1 MPRLKNERDEQIC
14 QERVR
19 HSEWNNE
26 QIGLKV
32 GYRGKN
38 VAISVTKR
46 LGLSNVK
53 ARILELRKTL
63 EKQVDGDIMK
73 RMYTDDVTP
82 FIDPDFIDL
91 EWEYEYTPTLDID
104 KSKFK
109 STSETEMQFV
119 DMEIKYDKTKENMK
133 YLDTKIK
140 YDKIIDKTEE
150 NKKFI
155 NPTNDWKTIYDN
167 QER

>member
-1 MPRLKNERDEQIC
+1 MKLKDL
-14 QERVR
+14 
-19 HSEWNNE
+19 
-26 QIGLKV
+26 LKEVTATGAV
-32 GYRGKN
+32 GTFTGRGGNYIDQKF
-38 VAISVTKR
+38 A
-46 LGLSNVK
+46 GGFHPEFG
-53 ARILELRKTL
+53 ELRKTL

-91 EWEYEYTPTLDID
+91 EWEYDYDENEEVD

-109 STSETEMQFV
+109 STS
-119 DMEIKYDKTKENMK
+119 KTKMLNVGIE
-133 YLDTKIK
+133 IK

-155 NPTNDWKTIYDN
+155 NPTNDWKSIYDN
-167 QER
+167 RER

>member
-1 MPRLKNERDEQIC
+1 MNDLLETYDKNRKKHLLKEVTATGAAGTFTGRGGNYIDQKFAGGFHPEFGE
-14 QERVR
+14 
-19 HSEWNNE
+19 
-26 QIGLKV
+26 LK
-32 GYRGKN
+32 
-38 VAISVTKR
+38 
-46 LGLSNVK
+46 
-53 ARILELRKTL
+53 KTL
-63 EKQVDGDIMK
+63 EKQVDNDIVK

-91 EWEYEYTPTLDID
+91 EWEYHYDENEEVD

-109 STSETEMQFV
+109 STSETEMQLV
-119 DMEIKYDKTKENMK
+119 DIEIKYDKTEENMK

-155 NPTNDWKTIYDN
+155 NPTNDWKVIYDN
-167 QER
+167 RER